1 MPTGDL
7 ERFAARM
14 HEKSILP
21 GASVFTAEQPGE
33 AVYVLLRGAV
43 KVHTSLPDGTEVI
56 LAVLGPGEVVG
67 GDERL
72 REPGTLG
79 QRDDA

>member
-1 MPTGDL
+1 MKPPSTRPLLSFPRYPSSGGCLRGDL

-14 HEKSILP
+14 HERSFLA

-43 KVHTSLPDGTEVI
+43 KVHTSLPDGN
-56 LAVLGPGEVVG
+56 
-67 GDERL
+67 
-72 REPGTLG
+72 
-79 QRDDA
+79 